1 VNPFNTWE
9 NEVSKIVQDPRYS
22 MINNTKQRMEMF
34 ADWARARIAL
44 IKEDEKDQIKEDVF
58 SFHSANHSPRWNI

>member
-1 VNPFNTWE
+1 
-9 NEVSKIVQDPRYS
+9 